1 MSFVI
6 QWATPDQYENI
17 DLDVLFVKIERSAL
31 SPDGPFL
38 EIAQI
43 NATTDGLAKM
53 ATNDWIDIYEDL
65 DGSTDNF
72 YRVAFVDANG
82 KVSAFT
88 DPMQGGF
95 LSAKHVFM
103 DQVRIGLGD
112 SDPLF
117 YQLDCPQLKWNGTQF
132 SSFLDRAISTFNMRV
147 TPTTFTFENFPQDGS
162 GVLISGGIALAHMER
177 ASKEIANVQNWS
189 DGGASIQITNR
200 ANDYRTLGQ
209 KELDDFKEDVDTW
222 KLSHRVRAKALG
234 VERVP
239 FRIAR
244 PLSMIPNFSRIFRFG
259 A

>member
-1 MSFVI
+1 MSVVI

-17 DLDVLFVKIERSAL
+17 DMDVLFVKIERSV
-31 SPDGPFL
+31 SSFDGPFL

-53 ATNDWIDIYEDL
+53 STNDWIDIYEDL
-65 DGSTDNF
+65 NGSVDNF
-72 YRVAFVDANG
+72 YRVAFVDADG

-95 LSAKHVFM
+95 LSSKHVFM

-112 SDPLF
+112 NDPLF
-117 YQLDCPQLKWNGTQF
+117 YQLDCPQLKWNGTQL

-147 TPTTFTFENFPQDGS
+147 TPTAFTFDNFPEDGD
-162 GVLISGGIALAHMER
+162 GVLISGGIALAHMQR
-177 ASKEIANVQNWS
+177 ASNEIANVQNWS

-200 ANDYRTLGQ
+200 PADYRTIGQ
-209 KELDDFKEDVDTW
+209 KELDDFKADVDAW